1 MQPKSGFWLK
11 QFCTK
16 IFNIVAFAAHLV
28 GFASVVEAKSTS
40 EEALNF
46 VVSGD
51 RNHPLIKDVS
61 MNRCDSVIVVDTI
74 IFGLVSISHDWDQ
87 AIWNS
92 KQYVVNSSGKPE
104 VRIQCSKKCASY
116 SGNEGFEELLSLSAL
131 LEGIDLSSTVILEIA
146 ASPER
151 VDRALEDI
159 RQRCPGIRS
168 RY

>member
-1 MQPKSGFWLK
+1 MQPKSRFRLK

-16 IFNIVAFAAHLV
+16 IFNIIAFAAQLV

-61 MNRCDSVIVVDTI
+61 MNRCDSVIVVDTLI
-74 IFGLVSISHDWDQ
+74 LGLVSISHDWDQ

-92 KQYVVNSSGKPE
+92 K
-104 VRIQCSKKCASY
+104 
-116 SGNEGFEELLSLSAL
+116 
-131 LEGIDLSSTVILEIA
+131 
-146 ASPER
+146 
-151 VDRALEDI
+151 
-159 RQRCPGIRS
+159 
-168 RY
+168 